1 MDVSYEAQRSWPR
14 TTHGKVCCPECGATG
29 YIGGGWVDKH
39 AEHVT
44 CVCGQVV
51 SKRGLNSHIT
61 MKARF
66 GHPCSADTPPPED
79 DLLYDAW
86 CVIANAPGWED
97 DTEWRRAAIRWRDKW
112 HETLPSDDWPEEA
125 TRNTEEHYGFE
136 PGQKVGDMAAACKPC
151 GGSGRTHQPY
161 VGWNPCSVCHGS
173 GLANGV

>member
-1 MDVSYEAQRSWPR
+1 MKWVDFTVRAKLSRHNSAQDDFDDARWADLR
-14 TTHGKVCCPECGATG
+14 L
-29 YIGGGWVDKH
+29 DKH

-51 SKRGLNSHIT
+51 SKRGLNSHLT

-86 CVIANAPGWED
+86 CVIANAPGWET
-97 DTEWRRAAIRWRDKW
+97 DTEWRRAAIRWRNRW

-125 TRNTEEHYGFE
+125 TRNTEEYYGFE
-136 PGQKVGDMAAACKPC
+136 PGQKVGDEP
-151 GGSGRTHQPY
+151 
-161 VGWNPCSVCHGS
+161 
-173 GLANGV
+173 